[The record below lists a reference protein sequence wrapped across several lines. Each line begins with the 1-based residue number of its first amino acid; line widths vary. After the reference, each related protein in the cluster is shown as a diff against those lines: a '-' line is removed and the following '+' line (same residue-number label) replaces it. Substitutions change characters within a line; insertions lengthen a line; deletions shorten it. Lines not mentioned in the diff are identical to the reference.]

1 MNRNQKDALVRNL
14 VVENSNEVRSIPN
27 FAGDVLVF
35 DASQDNFIEEVPETD
50 NINAWTRINATNGA
64 ISATQL
70 LRRGNGLQIEGNNST
85 ERLQNLVSNYTEG
98 NETIFTI
105 FIRSIRERGTGENTR
120 RYLMLDVQA
129 GEHSAE
135 DFA

>member
-1 MNRNQKDALVRNL
+1 MNKNQKDALVRNL

-105 FIRSIRERGTGENTR
+105 FIRSIRERGTGENIR